1 MAIID
6 RNAVFFEGPLTAN
19 ATGQPVALTGL
30 KIPGRMEP
38 IPLRLSVTEAFAP
51 AETQSL
57 TIRME
62 EADSADGPWDAV
74 PGASVTVPNPEETP
88 GLGLGARPYLRF
100 LPQGARRNW
109 LRLSFA
115 VTPVEGKTVTRGRIF
130 AALTREEDLPYEPAI
145 MAG

>member
-6 RNAVFFEGPLTAN
+6 RNAVFFEGPLTAS
-19 ATGQPVALTGL
+19 ATGQPVALNGL

-38 IPLRLSVTEAFAP
+38 MPLRLSITEAFAP
-51 AETQSL
+51 DETQSL
-57 TIRME
+57 AITME
-62 EADSADGPWDAV
+62 ESDTADGPWAAV
-74 PGASVTVPNPEETP
+74 PGATVTVLNPAEAP
-88 GLGLGARPYLRF
+88 ALGLGARPYLRF
-100 LPQGARRNW
+100 LPQGVRKGW

-115 VTPVEGKTVTRGRIF
+115 LTPVEGKTVTTGRIF